1 MICRMRSSTPTT
13 VSRSNLRDQT
23 REALTE
29 AILQGDWGPGRR
41 IPLAEVATDLGV
53 SVTPVREALSQLVHE
68 GLVVAKPAQGFFV
81 SETDAAQA
89 RQVYPILGALEALAV
104 RSSPHFP
111 SAMIANLE
119 SLNRTLQ
126 KQSSSRS
133 DAQQIDIEWHRSITS
148 GCDNDLLLDKVEELR
163 RRVVLIE
170 LAYMRQGQLLARSVD
185 HHQTIS
191 DCLRQAKHREAAD
204 LLEQHWQLSVEFIDE
219 AEEATKERL
228 R

>member
-1 MICRMRSSTPTT
+1 MRSSTPTA
-13 VSRSNLRDQT
+13 VSRSSLRDQT
-23 REALTE
+23 REALIE
-29 AILQGDWGPGRR
+29 AILQGNWGPGRR

-81 SETDAAQA
+81 TETDAAQA

-104 RSSPHFP
+104 RSSPQLP
-111 SAMIANLE
+111 SATIANLE
-119 SLNRTLQ
+119 SLNRSLQ
-126 KQSSSRS
+126 EQSGSRA
-133 DAQQIDIEWHRSITS
+133 DALQIDIEWHRAITS

-170 LAYMRQGQLLARSVD
+170 VAYMRQGQLLARSVNQ
-185 HHQTIS
+185 HQSII
-191 DCLRQAKHREAAD
+191 DCLQRGEHREAAE

-219 AEEATKERL
+219 ATEATKETL